1 MNLIDAIQ
9 ALSLREKEE
18 LYSHIGK
25 LIQEEKFYKE
35 EERVRKME
43 KDERVRKMEEVK
55 MSVCAAMNLTTYDP
69 RSRER
74 QNVIVRIITANIFL
88 RMGYT
93 EDSIGKAM
101 RKDHSTIHHYKEI
114 MNTWIKYPGFYKEEL
129 TIWNQIKKE
138 YEIDQRTI

>member
-9 ALSLREKEE
+9 ALSLLEKEK
-18 LYSHIGK
+18 LYFHIRQ
-25 LIQEEKFYKE
+25 LIQEEKFYK
-35 EERVRKME
+35 

-74 QNVIVRIITANIFL
+74 QNVIVRIITANVLL

-101 RKDHSTIHHYKEI
+101 RKDHSTIHHYKVT
-114 MNTWIKYPGFYKEEL
+114 MDTWNEYPGFYKEEL
-129 TIWNQIKKE
+129 TIWNQIKQE
-138 YEIDQRTI
+138 YETD